1 MKPAE
6 NDLSVFRLRSCIYVG
21 EKVNVEY
28 EDVHFPPLGLRSLS
42 RPAICSCDH
51 WHYWFFIFLV
61 IVQCVSN
68 AWVMLLYI
76 SSLWAPLFVFRQ
88 CVPPHS
94 DVLFTP
100 LVLSVDPRFAAE
112 DLINQGNTNS
122 STLFFSV
129 AQSHTHTQ
137 ASGHQSPIPQ
147 PAYEVS
153 NQLIR
158 CQS

>member
-1 MKPAE
+1 M
-6 NDLSVFRLRSCIYVG
+6 
-21 EKVNVEY
+21 NVEY

-88 CVPPHS
+88 CIPPIAMS
-94 DVLFTP
+94 CLPRLFLAQTRA
-100 LVLSVDPRFAAE
+100 LRLRTSSIRE
-112 DLINQGNTNS
+112 ILILQP
-122 STLFFSV
+122 FFSPLLNPT
-129 AQSHTHTQ
+129 HTHKHS
-137 ASGHQSPIPQ
+137 AISPLFLSLHTKSAINSFAVSHNIRT
-147 PAYEVS
+147 PARPKLRPERPSHLVS
-153 NQLIR
+153 R
-158 CQS
+158 

>member
-21 EKVNVEY
+21 EKVNVKY

-88 CVPPHS
+88 CIPPIAMS
-94 DVLFTP
+94 CLPRLFLAQTRA
-100 LVLSVDPRFAAE
+100 LRLRTSSIRE
-112 DLINQGNTNS
+112 ILILQP
-122 STLFFSV
+122 FFYSV

-137 ASGHQSPIPQ
+137 AFGHQSPIPQ